1 MLIDL
6 IVVVTGVPVVPVA
19 VESLSIQAWMVLLIS
34 FLTIATPRAALI
46 GDIAMVTAAATSLDR
61 YPFSLAR
68 TSTFLPLVTVTGP
81 TMYASTLLLMVLYKP
96 TPPPLKANPLRLVS
110 KAMEAVT
117 AVTLLTRARS
127 TSAEIKTFPLVA
139 VIVLAVLLLM
149 YAWTLFSILLVTLD
163 AATDIAPPGPTT
175 PAIAAPTVCAL
186 VTWLSD
192 LALISKFTPALAP
205 VFSK

>member
-1 MLIDL
+1 MLIEL

-34 FLTIATPRAALI
+34 FLTIATPKAALI
-46 GDIAMVTAAATSLDR
+46 RDIAMVTTVASLDR

-163 AATDIAPPGPTT
+163 AATDIAPPSPTT

-192 LALISKFTPALAP
+192 LALISKSTPALAP